1 MESES
6 AKTIIDTGNTT
17 PVMAQ
22 YLRAKEEYPEA
33 LVFFR
38 MGDFYE
44 LFFDDAKKAATALD
58 IALTK
63 RGAHKGEEIPM
74 AGVPA
79 HSVEP
84 YLAKLVRMG
93 FKIAICDQL
102 ETPQEAKKRGYK
114 AIVKREV
121 TRVITPGT
129 LTEETLLEAKAQNLL
144 GALVYDLTGLN
155 GALAW
160 CDVSTGEFR
169 TIEGEINRLIDEVA
183 ALRFGEILILDK
195 DADNNATKLIGAMCG
210 ATSPRPNV
218 KGDYNQCLKSLLDGF
233 KVATLDG
240 YGDFS
245 KTQIQALGLVYD
257 YVKITQAGSLPKL
270 TPPKAQEI
278 KAFMAIDRATRNS
291 LEIERTQKGTK
302 QGSLLSAIDNTKTP
316 QGGRLLLE
324 DLARPLINKTAINHR
339 YDAIAE
345 ILDSFEIEKL
355 SHFLSQT
362 PDLVRPLSRL
372 ELGRGNPRDLGAIC
386 AGLQIA
392 FDLSQVLANAKSEV
406 LGYCGKAC
414 NIVAHGLSELG
425 SVLKSALNDELPF
438 LARDGGFIKRGFDA
452 ALDDYVVLRDES
464 RRLIAGLSEEVARIA
479 GQQLKIK
486 YNNILGYFIEA
497 TPKQAPP
504 LLEVPLNETFIHR
517 QTLAGMVRFTTKELI
532 ELNSKTARAAELAL
546 ARELELFDELS
557 NLVIANSEKIRAI
570 NDAIARIDVTQS
582 MANLARE
589 FNCVRPVLLD
599 EIGLNAKGARH
610 LVVEKSLR
618 KSGGIF
624 TANDCVLN
632 ADNSR
637 IALITGPNM
646 AGKSTFLRQNA
657 LLIILAQIGSYVP
670 ADSLEMGLFD
680 RVFSR
685 VGASDDLASGQSTF
699 MVEMVETAAIL
710 NRATEKSLVILDEI
724 GRGTATYDGLAIA
737 WAVTEHLYNINK
749 SLVMFA
755 THYHELTALS
765 EIMPQ
770 LCNLSLEAKEWNNEL
785 IFLHKVIKGAADRSY
800 GVHVAKIAGLPTIA
814 INRARA
820 ILEQLEETDNKSKII
835 DDLPLFS
842 LVAKE
847 TNFPREKS
855 AVEKALDN
863 ISPNDLS
870 PRQALDL
877 LFELKDLSGKSTN

>member
-6 AKTIIDTGNTT
+6 AKINIDPANTT

-22 YLRAKEEYPEA
+22 YLRAKEDYPDA

-44 LFFDDAKKAATALD
+44 LFFDDAKKASEALD

-129 LTEETLLEAKAQNLL
+129 LTEETLLDAKSQNLL

-160 CDVSTGEFR
+160 CDVSTGEFK
-169 TIEGEINRLIDEVA
+169 TIEGEINRLIDETA
-183 ALRFGEILILDK
+183 ALGFGEILILDK
-195 DADNNATKLIGAMCG
+195 DNDRNSSKIIGAMCG
-210 ATSPRPNV
+210 AISPRPSV
-218 KGDYNQCLKSLLDGF
+218 KGDYNHCLKSLLEGF
-233 KVATLDG
+233 AVATLDG
-240 YGDFS
+240 FGEFS
-245 KTQIQALGLVYD
+245 KTQVQALGLVYD

-270 TPPKAQEI
+270 TPPKNQEI
-278 KAFMAIDRATRNS
+278 RAFMAIDRATRNS
-291 LEIERTQKGTK
+291 LEILRTQKGTK
-302 QGSLLSAIDNTKTP
+302 QGSLLSSIDNTKTP

-324 DLARPLINKTAINHR
+324 DLSRPLVNKIAINHR
-339 YDAIAE
+339 YDAIDELLEAF
-345 ILDSFEIEKL
+345 DIEKIA
-355 SHFLSQT
+355 HFLSMT

-372 ELGRGNPRDLGAIC
+372 ELGRASPRDLGAISN
-386 AGLQIA
+386 GIHRA
-392 FDLSQVLANAKSEV
+392 FELSSLISDAKSEV
-406 LGYCGKAC
+406 LKFCAKFS
-414 NIVAHGLSELG
+414 NIVALGLSELG
-425 SVLKSALNDELPF
+425 SVLKSALADDLPF
-438 LARDGGFIKRGFDA
+438 LTRDGGFIRRGYDA
-452 ALDDYVVLRDES
+452 ALDEYVVLRDES
-464 RRLIAGLSEEVARIA
+464 RRLIAGLSEEVSRQA

-504 LLEVPLNETFIHR
+504 LFEAPLNEIFIHR

-546 ARELELFDELS
+546 SREMELFDEISALI
-557 NLVIANSEKIRAI
+557 IAKADTIRAL
-570 NDAIARIDVTQS
+570 NDAIARIDVSQS
-582 MANLARE
+582 MALLARDL
-589 FNCVRPVLLD
+589 NCVRPKLLD
-599 EIGLNAKGARH
+599 DIIFEAKGARH

-618 KSGGIF
+618 KSGGVF
-624 TANDCVLN
+624 TANDCLLSS
-632 ADNSR
+632 DKSR

-657 LLIILAQIGSYVP
+657 ILVILAQIGSFVP
-670 ADSLEMGLFD
+670 ATSLEMGLFD

-749 SLVMFA
+749 SLVIFA
-755 THYHELTALS
+755 THYHELTALN
-765 EIMPQ
+765 EIMPN

-785 IFLHKVIKGAADRSY
+785 IFLHKVINGAADRSY
-800 GVHVAKIAGLPTIA
+800 GVHVAKIAGLPA
-814 INRARA
+814 LAVNRARA
-820 ILEQLEETDNKSKII
+820 ILEQLEQTDNKSKII

-842 LVAKE
+842 LAAKE
-847 TNFPREKS
+847 FEKPREKS
-855 AVEKALDN
+855 AIEKAVETVNPD
-863 ISPNDLS
+863 DLS
-870 PRQALDL
+870 PKQAL
-877 LFELKDLSGKSTN
+877 ELIYELRNLV